1 MLLGRRRLLL
11 RRAATEVNCSI
22 FRKQTLER
30 PSSNGFRGSFLV
42 IRYLPL
48 SVESG
53 GPTNA
58 RPQTPQPA
66 VDGLVD
72 GIQVGVGGCSPLRQP
87 SRWPDTAAQM
97 MEE

>member
-1 MLLGRRRLLL
+1 MTAFAGVVAIQRSL
-11 RRAATEVNCSI
+11 
-22 FRKQTLER
+22 
-30 PSSNGFRGSFLV
+30 PNGNSGSFLV

-66 VDGLVD
+66 VDELVD